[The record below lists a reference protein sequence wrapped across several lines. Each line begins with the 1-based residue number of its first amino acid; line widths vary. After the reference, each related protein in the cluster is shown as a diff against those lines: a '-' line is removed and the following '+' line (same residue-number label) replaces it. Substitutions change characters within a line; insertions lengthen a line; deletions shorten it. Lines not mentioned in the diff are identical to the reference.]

1 MHSITKFAVT
11 VLCVK
16 TVITYGKIRLCRG
29 PTGLIPG
36 VGQRSSRFQ
45 TRISGRDAFL
55 TYLQFCLNNVLFQ
68 LCRVLTLQSFFI
80 SKQNNQL
87 FASCVSSLC
96 EGYSGNRRRQDLH
109 PSSSN
114 KPKQCV
120 CVCLFVWFVCFVLFC
135 FVCLF
140 VCVCVCT
147 VCVDV
152 KLLYIPGGTGAT
164 LVPVP
169 TKTAR
174 CQSDINV
181 RRPFDVPVAFL
192 RLFSNQ
198 NGTGPSREP
207 LHRILLVSLRA
218 ICTYI

>member
-1 MHSITKFAVT
+1 MKVT
-11 VLCVK
+11 QATGDGKTYIHPLQTNLSSVCV
-16 TVITYGKIRLCRG
+16 
-29 PTGLIPG
+29 
-36 VGQRSSRFQ
+36 F
-45 TRISGRDAFL
+45 
-55 TYLQFCLNNVLFQ
+55 
-68 LCRVLTLQSFFI
+68 
-80 SKQNNQL
+80 
-87 FASCVSSLC
+87 
-96 EGYSGNRRRQDLH
+96 
-109 PSSSN
+109 
-114 KPKQCV
+114 
-120 CVCLFVWFVCFVLFC
+120 VCLFGLFVLFC